1 MPTGTHD
8 STRPLDEQTYGPA
21 SPWLG
26 LGILLTGLG
35 TAILGPILPTLAHNW
50 HITDQQ
56 SGALIAAKFIG
67 AFLGGLSVRGLLRR
81 GILAGALCAFVGFA
95 AFSFAHGL
103 GTGIA
108 TLFLSGYG
116 VGLSITALNILVGRR
131 YVRHTGAALSTL
143 NFFWSL
149 GATLC
154 GFLAA
159 VLLPRY
165 GLHGPVLLF
174 ALLFLIAALG
184 GTLFTSHRSGP
195 SGAAGE
201 EEAAPTVALPW
212 HAHMHFAALL
222 FFYGG
227 LETCL
232 TAWLT
237 TYSLRLGGES
247 LLGGQSAVVLLWGA
261 LTVGRI
267 LSSGAMRL
275 FSETATQRVGL
286 ICSSLLLTAII
297 TTKHGGMLSVY
308 CLLLGLSLAPFFP
321 STFGILMR
329 RRPLSNQAATIMAA
343 SGLGAAIFPWLM
355 GYISTHNGSLR
366 VGMAVPAALVL
377 LLLIMSFFAPTDLPT
392 STGGR
397 RAA

>member
-1 MPTGTHD
+1 MPSGTHEQ
-8 STRPLDEQTYGPA
+8 TRPLDNNTFGPA
-21 SPWLG
+21 SVWLG

-56 SGALIAAKFIG
+56 SGHLIAAKFIG

-81 GILAGALCAFVGFA
+81 SILAGALCSFVGFA

-103 GTGIA
+103 AAGMA
-108 TLFLSGYG
+108 TLFVSGYG
-116 VGLSITALNILVGRR
+116 VGLSITALNILIGRR
-131 YVRHTGAALSTL
+131 YITHTGAALSTL

-159 VLLPRY
+159 LLLPRY
-165 GLHGPVLLF
+165 GLHGPVLIF
-174 ALLFLIAALG
+174 AALFLLAAFG
-184 GTLFTSHRSGP
+184 GWLLPSHRFGP
-195 SGAAGE
+195 TGATKGQE
-201 EEAAPTVALPW
+201 SLPTIALPRL
-212 HAHMHFAALL
+212 AHIHFAALL

-237 TYSLRLGGES
+237 TYSLRYEETQ

-261 LTVGRI
+261 LTIGRV
-267 LSSGAMRL
+267 LSSAAMRF
-275 FSETATQRVGL
+275 FSESAAQRVGL
-286 ICSSLLLTAII
+286 ILSSTLLTAII
-297 TTKHGGMLSVY
+297 TTRSSGWLSVY

-329 RRPLSNQAATIMAA
+329 RRPHSQQAATIMAA
-343 SGLGAAIFPWLM
+343 SGLGAAIFPWVM
-355 GYISTHNGSLR
+355 GYVSTHTGSLR
-366 VGMAVPAALVL
+366 IAMAVPAALVL
-377 LLLIMSFFAPTDLPT
+377 LLLAMSFFPPDAENKATV
-392 STGGR
+392 
-397 RAA
+397 

>member
-1 MPTGTHD
+1 MPSGTHEQ
-8 STRPLDEQTYGPA
+8 TRPLDNNTFGPA
-21 SPWLG
+21 SLWLG
-26 LGILLTGLG
+26 FGILLTGLG

-56 SGALIAAKFIG
+56 SGHLIAAKFIG

-81 GILAGALCAFVGFA
+81 SILAGALCSFAGFA

-103 GTGIA
+103 GSGIA
-108 TLFLSGYG
+108 TLFISGYG

-131 YVRHTGAALSTL
+131 YITHTGAALSTL

-159 VLLPRY
+159 ILLPRY
-165 GLHGPVLLF
+165 GLHGPVLIF
-174 ALLFLIAALG
+174 AALFLLVALG
-184 GTLFTSHRSGP
+184 GWVLTSNRSGP
-195 SGAAGE
+195 VDAAVE
-201 EEAAPTVALPW
+201 LESATTVALPRLA
-212 HAHMHFAALL
+212 HAHFAALL

-237 TYSLRLGGES
+237 TYSLRLGGVH

-267 LSSGAMRL
+267 LSSAAMRV
-275 FSETATQRVGL
+275 FSESATQRVGL
-286 ICSSLLLTAII
+286 ILSSTLLTAII
-297 TTKHGGMLSVY
+297 TTRHSGMLSVY

-329 RRPLSNQAATIMAA
+329 RRPHSQQAATIMAA
-343 SGLGAAIFPWLM
+343 SGLGAAIFPWTM
-355 GYISTHNGSLR
+355 GYVSTHTGSLR
-366 VGMAVPAALVL
+366 IAMAVPAALVL
-377 LLLIMSFFAPTDLPT
+377 LLLAMSFFPPATENRT
-392 STGGR
+392 
-397 RAA
+397 AA